1 MRAKTVTQHVPRKR
15 EALELPPVM
24 YEYGETEH
32 AAWRSVS
39 SSYIRVPVFSRR
51 PKYPDGDNSENFGAK
66 QHKVGAGP
74 LGEWPPATVP
84 CSWQGESR
92 RAPLR
97 TSNED
102 DEAASDGDG
111 IP

>member
-39 SSYIRVPVFSRR
+39 PSYKRVHLLSRR
-51 PKYPDGDNSENFGAK
+51 PRYPDGDNSDNFGAK
-66 QHKVGAGP
+66 HKHNKLELDIVGVASGYP
-74 LGEWPPATVP
+74 LFLARGTF
-84 CSWQGESR
+84 

-102 DEAASDGDG
+102 DESS
-111 IP
+111 I

>member
-1 MRAKTVTQHVPRKR
+1 MAKQSMQHGDLSLQATNEYISSHEDQGTPMATIARTLEQNNTK
-15 EALELPPVM
+15 LELGIGGVAS
-24 YEYGETEH
+24 GD
-32 AAWRSVS
+32 
-39 SSYIRVPVFSRR
+39 R
-51 PKYPDGDNSENFGAK
+51 PLFLARGIS
-66 QHKVGAGP
+66 
-74 LGEWPPATVP
+74 
-84 CSWQGESR
+84 

>member
-1 MRAKTVTQHVPRKR
+1 
-15 EALELPPVM
+15 M

-32 AAWRSVS
+32 AAWRSAS
-39 SSYIRVPVFSRR
+39 PSYKRVHLLSRR
-51 PKYPDGDNSENFGAK
+51 PRYPDGDNSKNFGAK
-66 QHKVGAGP
+66 QTKLELGIGGVASGDRP
-74 LGEWPPATVP
+74 LFLARGI
-84 CSWQGESR
+84 S